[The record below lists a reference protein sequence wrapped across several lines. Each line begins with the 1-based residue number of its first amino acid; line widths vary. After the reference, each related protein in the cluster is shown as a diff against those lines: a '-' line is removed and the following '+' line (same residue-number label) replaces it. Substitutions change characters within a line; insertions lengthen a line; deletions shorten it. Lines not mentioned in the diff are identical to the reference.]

1 MTGVTLTHPRLV
13 VQAPCQVEQI
23 ANLLVLNY
31 GFRLLRCVPL
41 DMTDVTLK
49 HPRLVVQT
57 PCQVEQIANL
67 LVCNYGLRVLWCV
80 PRYDRC
86 HPHTS

>member
-23 ANLLVLNY
+23 ANLIVFHY
-31 GFRLLRCVPL
+31 GHRVLRCVPRH
-41 DMTDVTLK
+41 DTGVTLT
-49 HPRLVVQT
+49 HPRLVVQV

-67 LVCNYGLRVLWCV
+67 LVFNYGLWVLMC
-80 PRYDRC
+80 P
-86 HPHTS
+86 